1 MKIIQIVFSLFLVFS
16 FSNCILYDV
25 SRSVSDSLGSASTSL
40 ESISKSLQSI
50 SGSISDSFKSDK
62 QAKELYKKEVE
73 FFTEFSIK
81 EKLNS
86 KEYIRGL
93 TKIARKHN
101 LIDWERDSTTYYA
114 IGKGIRNSNISLKEF
129 YSFLENISNQEIKN
143 SIELGFN
150 SK

>member
-1 MKIIQIVFSLFLVFS
+1 MKKIQLSFFLLLFLN

-25 SRSVSDSLGSASTSL
+25 SRSISDSLGSISTSL
-40 ESISKSLQSI
+40 ESISKSLTLASE
-50 SGSISDSFKSDK
+50 SISDSFKSDK
-62 QAKELYKKEVE
+62 QAREIYQKEIE

-93 TKIARKHN
+93 NRIARKHN
-101 LIDWERDSTTYYA
+101 LLDWERDQSTYFA
-114 IGKGIRNSNISLKEF
+114 IGKGIRNSNISIKEF
-129 YSFLENISNQEIKN
+129 YSFLENISNPEIKN
-143 SIELGFN
+143 SLELGYN